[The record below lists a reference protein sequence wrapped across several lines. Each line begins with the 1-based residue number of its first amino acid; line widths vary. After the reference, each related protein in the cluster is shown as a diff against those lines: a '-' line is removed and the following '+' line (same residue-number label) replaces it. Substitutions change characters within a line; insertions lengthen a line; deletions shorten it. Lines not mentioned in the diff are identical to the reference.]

1 MPAIEIRPAL
11 LEDLNSIVQIKQIYQ
26 TSAVWQMDRRVGDN
40 DFSIGFREVR
50 LPRSIK
56 VDVPNPPEFT
66 TVSFTQPSGLLVASM
81 PEGIVGYILVKEMTV
96 PRSAWVEG
104 LGVREEYRRKG
115 IGSALLM
122 AGQDWARSRH
132 LVRMVLEM
140 QSKNIPAIH
149 MALGLGFEFCGYH
162 DQYFANRD
170 IALFFGKFI

>member
-11 LEDLNSIVQIKQIYQ
+11 LEDLNAIVQIKQTYQ
-26 TSAVWQMDRRVGDN
+26 TSAVWQMERRMSDD
-40 DFSIGFREVR
+40 DFSVGFREVR

-56 VDVPNPPEFT
+56 VEVPNTPEFT
-66 TVSFTQPSGLLVASM
+66 TVSFTQPSGLLVATM
-81 PEGIVGYILVKEMTV
+81 PEGIVGYILIKELTL
-96 PRSAWVEG
+96 PRSAWVDG
-104 LGVREEYRRKG
+104 LAVRDEFRRKG

-132 LVRMVLEM
+132 LLRVVLEM

-149 MALGLGFEFCGYH
+149 LALGLGFEFCGYH

>member
-11 LEDLNSIVQIKQIYQ
+11 LEDLNAIVQIKQTYQ
-26 TSAVWQMDRRVGDN
+26 TSAVWQMERRVSDD
-40 DFSIGFREVR
+40 DFSVGFREVR

-56 VDVPNPPEFT
+56 VEVPNTPEFT
-66 TVSFTQPSGLLVASM
+66 TVSFTQPSGLLVAAM
-81 PEGIVGYILVKEMTV
+81 PEGIVGYILIKELTL
-96 PRSAWVEG
+96 PRSAWVDG
-104 LGVREEYRRKG
+104 LAVRDEFRRKG

-132 LVRMVLEM
+132 LLRVVLEM

-149 MALGLGFEFCGYH
+149 LALGLGFEFCGYH